1 MENIQVDD
9 SNVKAALSSIRMD
22 NTPTGRRNNFEA
34 AVAFLLPTDPVAKK
48 GKGKRPSAK
57 ISITTASPKEL
68 GTLKPGRGS
77 TGVEFRYYEPKEF
90 RKLTKEQKDEL
101 IAHRKKEGQGAA
113 KQGAGG
119 PKGKARKKKFQAAI
133 SSAVKKELK
142 GFLANEERPDPRE
155 DNDLTKY
162 MGEALVV
169 FLK

>member
-22 NTPTGRRNNFEA
+22 DTPAGRRNNFEA

-57 ISITTASPKEL
+57 TSAASGNPKQI

-101 IAHRKKEGQGAA
+101 IEHRRKEGQGAPKDGPDKGRA
-113 KQGAGG
+113 K
-119 PKGKARKKKFQAAI
+119 KKKFRAAI
-133 SSAVKKELK
+133 
-142 GFLANEERPDPRE
+142 
-155 DNDLTKY
+155 
-162 MGEALVV
+162 
-169 FLK
+169 